1 MAVPCGPSNPTPR
14 PSKLGEERRRRLRA
28 HRRLL
33 DLGALGVLRRFGWRA
48 ASAGLFFG
56 LLGSVLFVIRNRRE
70 RAWRMGQSAPTC
82 RAPRPSRAVAL
93 ADVTGRS
100 DEMQQEADGE
110 RHDAQCERQRSSTR
124 IDESQASPSNNGRI
138 LPPPN
143 FLLLASHFAL
153 PLGVTSP
160 RNPWRCGSWLG
171 ELWSAVRLR
180 RFSSSASARSI
191 ARRRRP
197 ARSSWPAIRTTT
209 RARSRSAISA
219 TSGRPTK
226 TARASCV

>member
-14 PSKLGEERRRRLRA
+14 PSKLSTSAARRLRA

-33 DLGALGVLRRFGWRA
+33 DLGALGALRRFGRRA
-48 ASAGLFFG
+48 AAAGLFFG
-56 LLGSVLFVIRNRRE
+56 FLGGPILVRR
-70 RAWRMGQSAPTC
+70 RQSRRRVVRHGSPRSWRH
-82 RAPRPSRAVAL
+82 
-93 ADVTGRS
+93 GRS
-100 DEMQQEADGE
+100 RGGSDEISKKPTPNATMPRASASDINVYRRVTEVSPRIIRADPTI
-110 RHDAQCERQRSSTR
+110 R
-124 IDESQASPSNNGRI
+124 
-138 LPPPN
+138 PN
-143 FLLLASHFAL
+143 FLLLASHFSLL
-153 PLGVTSP
+153 PGVTSP

-171 ELWSAVRLR
+171 ELWSAVRSR